1 MTHNID
7 TEETIDRSAGNA
19 SGNASGNAVGNAV
32 GNASGRTSDSPGISD
47 AQALDDLQ
55 TIRKFLEAGQN
66 CLEDTG
72 VVFML
77 WGVLIPILT
86 VLFYLGGYLLGFD
99 HVVTRSVWQTGGT
112 FGAAASILLGRI
124 ASTGRSG
131 SSFASRLNTRLWIGY
146 LVTLGVFVFMLAA
159 GGIKPTP
166 IFLSFIA
173 ALLGLAYW
181 LYGALAG
188 TVWFSR
194 LGFVWWGVAV
204 VFVLLDWPEASVLM
218 AVTTFC
224 CSFIPGFILYRKRK
238 TGGS

>member
-19 SGNASGNAVGNAV
+19 VGKAVGKAV

-47 AQALDDLQ
+47 AQALDDIQ
-55 TIRKFLEAGQN
+55 TIRKFLEAGQS

-77 WGVLIPILT
+77 WGILIPVLT

-99 HVVTRSVWQTGGT
+99 HVVTRSIWQTGGT
-112 FGAAASILLGRI
+112 FGAVASISLGRI
-124 ASTGRSG
+124 ASSGRSG

-159 GGIKPTP
+159 GGIEPTP
-166 IFLSFIA
+166 ILLSFIA

-181 LYGALAG
+181 LYGALSG

-194 LGFVWWGVAV
+194 LGFVWWSDAV
-204 VFVLLDWPEASVLM
+204 VFSLLDWPAASVLM

-224 CSFIPGFILYRKRK
+224 CSFIPGLILYRKRI
-238 TGGS
+238 TGGA